1 MLRISNAVSIG
12 CPDLIS
18 EYSFNV
24 PLDSGLAEAYRSHLI
39 TERNLSENS
48 IRAYLADLES
58 LLLHVNQ
65 LGVTEFSQLEVNHI
79 RSWLAN
85 LQVKG
90 AARSSITRRVVS
102 VRAFTYWGA
111 QNGWLEKDI
120 GKDLIA
126 PKAERTLPKVLD
138 VQSAATA
145 LESLSVR
152 AAEEESPISLRDLA
166 IVETLYG
173 SGIRVSELVGLDIS
187 DVDRSRNTLRV
198 IGKGNKERVVP
209 IGLPALKAIDLWLNK
224 GRADFLSEDSGDAL
238 FLGSRGGRIDQ
249 RVAREVVYDAM
260 QSLGG
265 NKKLGPHALRHSAAT
280 HLLEGGADLR
290 TVQEILGHSSLA
302 TTQIYTHVT
311 QERIKQAYEQAHPR
325 A

>member
-152 AAEEESPISLRDLA
+152 AAEQESPISLRDLA

-209 IGLPALKAIDLWLNK
+209 IGMPALKAIDLWLNK
-224 GRADFLSEDSGDAL
+224 GRADLLSEDSGDAL
-238 FLGSRGGRIDQ
+238 FIGSRGGRIDQ

-260 QSLGG
+260 QALGG

>member
-1 MLRISNAVSIG
+1 MAL
-12 CPDLIS
+12 DLTL
-18 EYSFNV
+18 E
-24 PLDSGLAEAYRSHLI
+24 EAYRSHLI

-58 LLLHVNQ
+58 LLLFVNQ
-65 LGVTEFSQLEVNHI
+65 LGVTEFSQLEINHL

-85 LQVKG
+85 LQIKG

-102 VRAFTYWGA
+102 IRAFTYWGSR
-111 QNGWLEKDI
+111 NGWLPRDI
-120 GKDLIA
+120 GKDLVA
-126 PKAERTLPKVLD
+126 PKPERNLPEILD
-138 VQSAATA
+138 IESAASA
-145 LESLSVR
+145 LESLLFR
-152 AAEEESPISLRDLA
+152 ANEEGTPQSLRDWA

-173 SGIRVSELVGLDIS
+173 SGIRVSELVGLDVG
-187 DVDRSRNTLRV
+187 DVDQNRNTLRV
-198 IGKGNKERVVP
+198 IGKGDKERVVP
-209 IGLPALKAIDLWLNK
+209 IGTPALNAINKWLK
-224 GRADFLSEDSGDAL
+224 EGRVALQNENSDNAL
-238 FLGSRGGRIDQ
+238 FIGSRGKRIDQ
-249 RVAREVVYDAM
+249 RVVREIVYEAV
-260 QSLGG
+260 QSLGN

-311 QERIKQAYEQAHPR
+311 QDRIKKAYEQAHPR

>member
-1 MLRISNAVSIG
+1 M
-12 CPDLIS
+12 
-18 EYSFNV
+18 
-24 PLDSGLAEAYRSHLI
+24 
-39 TERNLSENS
+39 
-48 IRAYLADLES
+48 
-58 LLLHVNQ
+58 
-65 LGVTEFSQLEVNHI
+65 
-79 RSWLAN
+79 
-85 LQVKG
+85 
-90 AARSSITRRVVS
+90 
-102 VRAFTYWGA
+102 
-111 QNGWLEKDI
+111 
-120 GKDLIA
+120 
-126 PKAERTLPKVLD
+126 PKVLD

-224 GRADFLSEDSGDAL
+224 GRADLLSEDSGDAL
-238 FLGSRGGRIDQ
+238 FIGSRGGRIDQ

-260 QSLGG
+260 QALGG